1 MVLQRLWVSQNFS
14 QISQVSQSRFLA
26 VTVCLAISFSI
37 RSCLGVLIFRKAKG
51 LEVPIRL
58 SVSISDFFSSL
69 DIEWSNFQIFKKKF

>member
-26 VTVCLAISFSI
+26 VTVCLAISFFI
-37 RSCLGVLIFRKAKG
+37 RSCLGVSIFRKAKG
-51 LEVPIRL
+51 LEVPIHL